1 MGFHGFWH
9 RAAASALRWLTE
21 QLPCRKTG
29 ALRLPPDRMV
39 VATERCTEYAALS
52 MGCIARL
59 AFLTTLGVTA
69 RLTARPGWTARR
81 TLRGMNNLEKKP
93 TLDSLVRAAG
103 SAFAD
108 VLATQPVITRSVPTA
123 SRCCPHR

>member
-1 MGFHGFWH
+1 M
-9 RAAASALRWLTE
+9 
-21 QLPCRKTG
+21 
-29 ALRLPPDRMV
+29 PPDRMV

-81 TLRGMNNLEKKP
+81 ILRGINSLNRKP
-93 TLDSLVRAAG
+93 MDERIALGRT
-103 SAFAD
+103 
-108 VLATQPVITRSVPTA
+108 
-123 SRCCPHR
+123 

>member
-9 RAAASALRWLTE
+9 RAAASALRWLTG

-29 ALRLPPDRMV
+29 ALRLPLDRMV

-81 TLRGMNNLEKKP
+81 ILRGINSLNRKP
-93 TLDSLVRAAG
+93 MDERIALGRT
-103 SAFAD
+103 
-108 VLATQPVITRSVPTA
+108 
-123 SRCCPHR
+123 

>member
-9 RAAASALRWLTE
+9 RAAASALRCLTG

-52 MGCIARL
+52 MGCMARL

-69 RLTARPGWTARR
+69 RLTARPGCTARR

-93 TLDSLVRAAG
+93 TLDSPVRATTHW
-103 SAFAD
+103 F
-108 VLATQPVITRSVPTA
+108 LTHPRPVPTA
-123 SRCCPHR
+123 SRCCFHR

>member
-1 MGFHGFWH
+1 
-9 RAAASALRWLTE
+9 LRF
-21 QLPCRKTG
+21 
-29 ALRLPPDRMV
+29 PPDRMV

-52 MGCIARL
+52 MGRKARL

-93 TLDSLVRAAG
+93 TLAS
-103 SAFAD
+103 
-108 VLATQPVITRSVPTA
+108 IHRSISGYRRRVNAKGAP
-123 SRCCPHR
+123 

>member
-1 MGFHGFWH
+1 MVFHGFLH
-9 RAAASALRWLTE
+9 RAAASALRWLTG

-29 ALRLPPDRMV
+29 ALRLRPDRMV

-59 AFLTTLGVTA
+59 AFLTALGVTA
-69 RLTARPGWTARR
+69 RWTAWPGWTARR
-81 TLRGMNNLEKKP
+81 TLRGMNYLEKKP
-93 TLDSLVRAAG
+93 TLDSLVRAVG

-108 VLATQPVITRSVPTA
+108 VLAAQLVITRPVPTA
-123 SRCCPHR
+123 NRSCPHT